1 MTHLTSRSAFEHP
14 CRRSLAD
21 QTRSRSMGHLRPLQF
36 AAFRSG
42 VRLRGTWCASA
53 GRRSRA
59 SAPPDGVTV
68 KFAVDAVIP
77 FSLGC
82 AVNVITCKM
91 VAIPT
96 IEDEDASGAASPG
109 DRRARPSRS
118 APRTFR
124 REVGGQSAHQG
135 RSSVRLGARRA
146 PVCGCGRHKASA
158 FRLSGLCPAFPLG
171 LVLCGAPRCTQEF
184 PERRLTDPHN
194 PE

>member
-14 CRRSLAD
+14 CQQSLAD
-21 QTRSRSMGHLRPLQF
+21 QTCSRSMGAHKAASVCGISKRGEIARHVVRERRPPF
-36 AAFRSG
+36 SG
-42 VRLRGTWCASA
+42 F
-53 GRRSRA
+53 
-59 SAPPDGVTV
+59 APPDGVTV

-96 IEDEDASGAASPG
+96 IEDEDANGAASPG
-109 DRRARPSRS
+109 DRRARFSRS

-146 PVCGCGRHKASA
+146 PVCGCGRNKTSTS
-158 FRLSGLCPAFPLG
+158 RLSGLCPAFPLG
-171 LVLCGAPRCTQEF
+171 SVLCGASRCTALPSF
-184 PERRLTDPHN
+184 PNAD
-194 PE
+194 

>member
-1 MTHLTSRSAFEHP
+1 
-14 CRRSLAD
+14 
-21 QTRSRSMGHLRPLQF
+21 MGHLRPLQF

-96 IEDEDASGAASPG
+96 IEDEEHHRGSQGAAL
-109 DRRARPSRS
+109 
-118 APRTFR
+118 
-124 REVGGQSAHQG
+124 EVCAENT
-135 RSSVRLGARRA
+135 
-146 PVCGCGRHKASA
+146 
-158 FRLSGLCPAFPLG
+158 PA
-171 LVLCGAPRCTQEF
+171 
-184 PERRLTDPHN
+184 
-194 PE
+194 